1 MLTID
6 WIVLAVLAASAVLG
20 MLFGFGKLLKF
31 FTGGIVGF
39 IISIFVVYFF
49 TGIVSGWGFVK
60 ELMERLHTVM
70 AEADNGFVDFLMDIG
85 IEKIILY
92 VALFIIA
99 QIIRIIIV
107 NIIKGIVE
115 MNNPVM
121 KVINKF
127 FGLVFLIAVV
137 CCLTLI
143 VFQIVHAIGGE
154 TAENFRQSITGT
166 FRLEWVFD
174 NNPLNALFEKLGEA
188 AEGFGSVFVFVPFK
202 AA

>member
-6 WIVLAVLAASAVLG
+6 WIVLAVLAASSVLG

-70 AEADNGFVDFLMDIG
+70 EEADNGFVDFLMDIG

-188 AEGFGSVFVFVPFK
+188 AEGFGSVFVPFK

>member
-49 TGIVSGWGFVK
+49 TGIASGWGFVK

-70 AEADNGFVDFLMDIG
+70 EEADNGFVDFLMDIG

-188 AEGFGSVFVFVPFK
+188 AEGFGSVLVPCT

>member
-70 AEADNGFVDFLMDIG
+70 EEADNGFVDFLMDIG

-188 AEGFGSVFVFVPFK
+188 TEGFGSVLVPCT

>member
-49 TGIVSGWGFVK
+49 TGIASGWGFVK

-70 AEADNGFVDFLMDIG
+70 EEADNGFVDFLMDIG

-188 AEGFGSVFVFVPFK
+188 AEGFGSVFVPFK

>member
-6 WIVLAVLAASAVLG
+6 WIVRPVLAASAVLG

-188 AEGFGSVFVFVPFK
+188 AEGFGSVFVPFK

>member
-70 AEADNGFVDFLMDIG
+70 EEADNGFVDFLMDIG

-188 AEGFGSVFVFVPFK
+188 AEGFGSVFVPFK

>member
-6 WIVLAVLAASAVLG
+6 WIVLAILAVSAILG
-20 MLFGFGKLLKF
+20 MFFGFGKLLKF

-39 IISIFVVYFF
+39 IISIVVVYFF
-49 TGIVSGWGFVK
+49 TGIVSSWDFVK
-60 ELMERLHTVM
+60 ELMGKLHAVM
-70 AEADNGFVDFLMDIG
+70 VEADNGCVDFLMDIG

-92 VALFIIA
+92 AAIFIVA

-115 MNNPVM
+115 IDNPLM
-121 KVINKF
+121 KAINKF
-127 FGLVFLIAVV
+127 FGLVFMLAAV
-137 CCLTLI
+137 CALTLI

-154 TAENFRQSITGT
+154 TAENFRQNITGT
-166 FRLEWVFD
+166 FRLEWVYD

-188 AEGFGSVFVFVPFK
+188 AQNFGGVLIPSL
-202 AA
+202 A

>member
-6 WIVLAVLAASAVLG
+6 WIVLAVLAISAILG
-20 MLFGFGKLLKF
+20 MFLGFGKLLKF

-39 IISIFVVYFF
+39 IISIFAVYFF

-60 ELMERLHTVM
+60 ELMEKLHGVLV
-70 AEADNGFVDFLMDIG
+70 EADNGFVDFLMDIG

-107 NIIKGIVE
+107 GIIKSIVE
-115 MNNPVM
+115 INNPVM
-121 KVINKF
+121 KAINKF
-127 FGLVFLIAVV
+127 FGLVLMIAAV
-137 CCLTLI
+137 CCITLI
-143 VFQIVHAIGGE
+143 VFQIVYAIGGE
-154 TAENFRQSITGT
+154 TAENFRQQITGT

-174 NNPLNALFEKLGEA
+174 NNPLNSLFEKLGEA
-188 AEGFGSVFVFVPFK
+188 TGNFGAL
-202 AA
+202 AAKYCLL

>member
-70 AEADNGFVDFLMDIG
+70 EEADNGFVDFLMDIG

-92 VALFIIA
+92 AAIFIVA

-115 MNNPVM
+115 IDNPLM
-121 KVINKF
+121 KAINKF
-127 FGLVFLIAVV
+127 FGLVFMLAAV
-137 CCLTLI
+137 CALTLI

-154 TAENFRQSITGT
+154 TAENFRQNITGT
-166 FRLEWVFD
+166 FRLEWVYD

-188 AEGFGSVFVFVPFK
+188 AQNFGGVLIPSL
-202 AA
+202 A

>member
-6 WIVLAVLAASAVLG
+6 WIVLAVLAVSAILG
-20 MLFGFGKLLKF
+20 MFFGFGKLLKF

-39 IISIFVVYFF
+39 IISIVVVYFF
-49 TGIVSGWGFVK
+49 TGIVSSWDFVK
-60 ELMERLHTVM
+60 ELMGKLHAVM
-70 AEADNGFVDFLMDIG
+70 VEADNGFVDFLMDIG

-92 VALFIIA
+92 AAIFIVA

-115 MNNPVM
+115 IDNPLM
-121 KVINKF
+121 KAINKF
-127 FGLVFLIAVV
+127 FGLVFMLAAV
-137 CCLTLI
+137 CALTLI

-154 TAENFRQSITGT
+154 TAENFRQNITGT
-166 FRLEWVFD
+166 FRLEWVYD

-188 AEGFGSVFVFVPFK
+188 AQNFGGVLIPSL
-202 AA
+202 A

>member
-70 AEADNGFVDFLMDIG
+70 EEADNGFVDFLMDIG

-188 AEGFGSVFVFVPFK
+188 PEGFGSVLVPCT

>member
-127 FGLVFLIAVV
+127 FGLVFLISVV

-188 AEGFGSVFVFVPFK
+188 AEGFGSVFVPFK

>member
-70 AEADNGFVDFLMDIG
+70 EEADNGFVDFLMDIG

-188 AEGFGSVFVFVPFK
+188 PEGFGSVFVPFK

>member
-70 AEADNGFVDFLMDIG
+70 EEADNGFVDFLMDIG

-188 AEGFGSVFVFVPFK
+188 AEGFGSVLVPFK